1 VVFGLLELLGI
12 SYRPT
17 LADLPD
23 QKGWRISKS
32 ADYGPLNTFAR
43 GRVDTMKIR
52 RNWEDIL
59 RITASIYTGTV
70 RVYDVVTMLQALT
83 PATVPLS

>member
-1 VVFGLLELLGI
+1 
-12 SYRPT
+12 
-17 LADLPD
+17 
-23 QKGWRISKS
+23 
-32 ADYGPLNTFAR
+32 
-43 GRVDTMKIR
+43 MKIR